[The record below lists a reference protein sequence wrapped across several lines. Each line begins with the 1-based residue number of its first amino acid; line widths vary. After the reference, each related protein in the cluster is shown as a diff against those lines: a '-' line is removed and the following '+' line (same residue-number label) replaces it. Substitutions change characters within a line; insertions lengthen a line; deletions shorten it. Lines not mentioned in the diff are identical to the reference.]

1 MHYASSIALITGPT
15 DSVLTLADCKT
26 ALGITD
32 TSQDDMITA
41 LIDAVVG
48 SLDPA
53 TGGYLGRAL
62 RPQTWEYRLD
72 GFPDGEIEIPYPP
85 LISIASIKYDD
96 TGGTEHTLTVD
107 TDYKL
112 IGSGD
117 FDKARIAPPYQQI
130 WPIARRYPESVR
142 IRFQSGYAATPTDNL
157 PKAIKNAVALC
168 VRSLL
173 NNAEQNLYLS
183 QKSVQGVGSRS
194 YVVSAAANA
203 AIQQATDS
211 LLASYRV
218 YW

>member
-72 GFPDGEIEIPYPP
+72 SFPGREIEIPYPP
-85 LISIASIKYDD
+85 LISITSVKYDD
-96 TGGTEHTLTVD
+96 FSGTEQTLTEG
-107 TDYKL
+107 TDFNVIAL
-112 IGSGD
+112 DD
-117 FDKARIAPPYQQI
+117 FDNARIAVPYASI
-130 WPIARRYPESVR
+130 WPVPRRYPESVR
-142 IRFQSGYAATPTDNL
+142 IRFQSGYATTPADSL
-157 PKAIKNAVALC
+157 PKAIKSAIALC

-183 QKSVQGVGSRS
+183 QRSIQGVGSRS

-203 AIQQATDS
+203 AIQQATDT